1 MKGKFKNIIMDKAP
15 SGEQLTLKAEL
26 GYDNNSFQILADALN
41 AEFGTQI
48 TVAQLDACNTVAD
61 AIALGGE

>member
-1 MKGKFKNIIMDKAP
+1 MSGGQKKIIMDKAP
-15 SGEQLTLKAEL
+15 SGEQLTLKVDL

-41 AEFGTQI
+41 AEFGTSI

-61 AIALGGE
+61 AIALAGG